1 MAYVV
6 VLVLDD
12 SRYCPALFD
21 AWREAGAPGAT
32 ILASTGLARAA
43 ELVSEDLPLMP
54 SLRDILASK
63 EKHNRTIFTVVP
75 DEETARRLT
84 EIAEQ
89 IVGDFNKP
97 YSGLLFA
104 FPVSWALGLNKQQG
118 DG

>member
-6 VLVLDD
+6 VIILDD
-12 SRYCPALFD
+12 FRQCPGLMD

-32 ILASTGLARAA
+32 ILASIGLARAT

-54 SLRDILASK
+54 SLRDILSSR

-84 EIAEQ
+84 KIAEHF
-89 IVGDFNKP
+89 VGDFNKP
-97 YSGLLFA
+97 HSGLLFA
-104 FPVSWALGLNKQQG
+104 FPVSWVLGLNKQPG